1 MFSQM
6 GIHIVFGIVAI
17 SFGTSN
23 YLSDLYFERYH
34 HRDNVSIPEASS
46 VTQSLGH
53 LL

>member
-17 SFGTSN
+17 SFRTYK
-23 YLSDLYFERYH
+23 YLSELYFERYH
-34 HRDNVSIPEASS
+34 HRENRSIPEASS
-46 VTQSLGH
+46 VTQSFGH